1 MSVNAKPR
9 LKARDHDVRQE
20 SPASTTDS
28 AFAGISTLTPGE
40 LPEGLTSTQPSGIAS
55 TNTPQTTISSYSQP
69 VQRIPLVTTF
79 TPDSSCSDIQLSQLP
94 PPGYLIWANE
104 PVPAPSV
111 TYTGCYPSEF
121 LRAYTSVS
129 SGDVGSSIVPA
140 MGPMVCPKNWCTQ
153 YAGDNNYAV
162 CCPSGYQFHRPDTTI
177 VANRP
182 GYGGTC
188 YSDLTFSSTYTLTAF
203 NISGATNVAP
213 WVASKT
219 GMQAYAHPID
229 GFVAKAPVVG
239 CPAKASPKPA
249 AGLIA
254 GVVLAGLSALVCLL
268 LAALFALKIIK
279 RRMQKDLKIEHVQHD
294 MGQPALRVA
303 VMCEKEGSTV
313 SSEAAISGEKWGYE
327 KGKAVDANGG
337 WGPYEMSS
345 ETVAELDTGYTG
357 KKDSSTKNSEKPTRT
372 AEEEAAK
379 RESLLQRPIPPAKDL
394 PMLSP
399 KTYSPR
405 TPRSPRSPLLASS
418 APSSMPNSPYKS
430 QWERRIAKM
439 KIEEPPKRT

>member
-1 MSVNAKPR
+1 
-9 LKARDHDVRQE
+9 
-20 SPASTTDS
+20 
-28 AFAGISTLTPGE
+28 
-40 LPEGLTSTQPSGIAS
+40 
-55 TNTPQTTISSYSQP
+55 
-69 VQRIPLVTTF
+69 
-79 TPDSSCSDIQLSQLP
+79 
-94 PPGYLIWANE
+94 
-104 PVPAPSV
+104 
-111 TYTGCYPSEF
+111 
-121 LRAYTSVS
+121 
-129 SGDVGSSIVPA
+129 
-140 MGPMVCPKNWCTQ
+140 
-153 YAGDNNYAV
+153 
-162 CCPSGYQFHRPDTTI
+162 
-177 VANRP
+177 
-182 GYGGTC
+182 
-188 YSDLTFSSTYTLTAF
+188 
-203 NISGATNVAP
+203 
-213 WVASKT
+213 
-219 GMQAYAHPID
+219 
-229 GFVAKAPVVG
+229 
-239 CPAKASPKPA
+239 
-249 AGLIA
+249 
-254 GVVLAGLSALVCLL
+254 
-268 LAALFALKIIK
+268 
-279 RRMQKDLKIEHVQHD
+279 MQKDLKIEHVQHD